1 MENFNYE
8 AENPSKI
15 KVFGVGGGGSNAVAR
30 MYQEGL
36 QNVELFIVNT
46 DLQHLESLPV
56 PNKIHIGENVTRGLG
71 AGSKPEVGEEAAK
84 ESINVIKERMEGADM
99 VFIAAGLG
107 GGTGTGAAPVLAQA
121 AKEMGILTIA
131 VVTKPFDFEGPRR
144 AKIAEEGLLV
154 LKDVVDTYIVIHN
167 QKLAQIAGKRFTFKE
182 AFKLVD
188 DILYKAVRGIT
199 DLILVPGLV
208 NVDFADVRTI
218 MENGGKALI
227 GVGSGKG
234 ESKIEEA
241 VMSATTSPLL
251 EGTSIKGARRLLVN
265 VEVSPDISYTDV
277 DEAIAMIRE
286 SAHEDAHIIFGA
298 ALNESLE
305 DEIKITVVATD
316 FEDHSLKSKTDV
328 IPKSEPE
335 KKQPPI
341 KTIHSKISHKPSSI
355 SNPPQEKLEEKEQP
369 PVKETKI
376 DPYDIPAYIRKR
388 KEGGTS

>member
-1 MENFNYE
+1 MENFDYG
-8 AENPSKI
+8 AKNPSKI

-30 MYQEGL
+30 MYEEGL
-36 QNVELFIVNT
+36 QDVELFIVNT
-46 DLQHLESLPV
+46 DIQHLDSLPV
-56 PNKIHIGENVTRGLG
+56 PNKIHIGESVTRGLG

-84 ESINVIKERMEGADM
+84 ENINVIKEHMEGADM

-107 GGTGTGAAPVLAQA
+107 GGTGTGAAPVIAQA
-121 AKEMGILTIA
+121 AKEMGILTVA

-144 AKIAEEGLLV
+144 AKIAEEGLLR
-154 LKDVVDTYIVIHN
+154 LKEVVDTYIVIHN

-188 DILYKAVRGIT
+188 SILYKAVRGIT

-218 MENGGKALI
+218 MEGGGKALI

-251 EGTSIKGARRLLVN
+251 EGTSIKGARRLLIN
-265 VEVSPDISYTDV
+265 VEVSPDLSYADV

-286 SAHEDAHIIFGA
+286 EAHEDSHIIFGA
-298 ALNESLE
+298 ALNQDIE
-305 DEIKITVVATD
+305 DEIRITVVATD
-316 FEDHSLKSKTDV
+316 FEDFNKPV
-328 IPKSEPE
+328 ERPVE
-335 KKQPPI
+335 KPVTQKQPPI
-341 KTIHSKISHKPSSI
+341 KTMGQKPKKPEKPI
-355 SNPPQEKLEEKEQP
+355 REIKREEIEEQEKP
-369 PVKETKI
+369 HIKETVF
-376 DPYDIPAYIRKR
+376 DPLDIPTYLRRRK
-388 KEGGTS
+388 GDIN